1 MEQITD
7 TPKRPHHGR
16 NIKRIR
22 EFFGVKQEAFAK
34 QLGPDWTQGRI
45 SMLEGK
51 EIIEPELI
59 QHIAKT
65 LNVSPQAI
73 ENLTDEVATNYFN
86 FYDNSSNQGPI
97 ASNNCTLNFNPIDEL
112 VKSFNDYKALNEKNT
127 KLHEELLRVERAR
140 ILLLENII
148 DKDKG

>member
-7 TPKRPHHGR
+7 TPKRPHHGK

-34 QLGPDWTQGRI
+34 QLGPDWTQGRV

-59 QHIAKT
+59 REIAKN

-86 FYDNSSNQGPI
+86 NNFYDHSSNGAI
-97 ASNNCTLNFNPIDEL
+97 ASSNFTLNFNPIEEL
-112 VKSFNDYKALNEKNT
+112 LKSFNDYKALNEKNT
-127 KLHEELLRVERAR
+127 KLHEELLKVEREKNA
-140 ILLLENII
+140 LLERLLAG
-148 DKDKG
+148 K

>member
-7 TPKRPHHGR
+7 TPKRPRHGK

-34 QLGPDWTQGRI
+34 QLGPDWSQGKI
-45 SMLEGK
+45 STLEGR
-51 EIIEPELI
+51 ETIEPELI
-59 QHIAKT
+59 QQIAKT

-97 ASNNCTLNFNPIDEL
+97 ASSNCTLNFNPIDEL
-112 VKSFNDYKALNEKNT
+112 VKSFNDYKLLNEK
-127 KLHEELLRVERAR
+127 KSRLYEDLLKTEREKND
-140 ILLLENII
+140 LLQKML
-148 DKDKG
+148 DQK